1 MQSVKRFAIIAG
13 SIVGVLIIAAIV
25 LAAIFNAWLDI
36 LYVVLII
43 VASFVLLSTLTLI
56 FATFELI
63 RTINI
68 VRDETKPLLASV
80 QDTVGVVKETARS
93 AGQTVTTVGTTAK
106 MTSEFAVKPSVHA
119 AAAVVAGQQV
129 LKVFLGRGH
138 VGKRADRARR
148 MEMQAA
154 EVAASDGRN

>member
-13 SIVGVLIIAAIV
+13 AIVVVLIIAAIT
-25 LAAIFNAWLDI
+25 LAAVFNVWLDI

-63 RTINI
+63 RTIKV

-93 AGQTVTTVGTTAK
+93 AGQTVSSVGATAR
-106 MTSEFAVKPSVHA
+106 MTNEFAVSPTVHA
-119 AAAVVAGQQV
+119 AAAVVAGQQM
-129 LKVFLGRGH
+129 LKVFMGRGH

-154 EVAASDGRN
+154 EVPAERNHA